1 MVGAANIT
9 IGLKKYS
16 KKMPFITI
24 WHDFGVFFACVAIYF
39 DLIYKRQ
46 NIRLHL
52 GKKVAV
58 FCGF

>member
-1 MVGAANIT
+1 MIMSS
-9 IGLKKYS
+9 IYQSQKIHQ
-16 KKMPFITI
+16 KMRFISI

-46 NIRLHL
+46 NICLHL